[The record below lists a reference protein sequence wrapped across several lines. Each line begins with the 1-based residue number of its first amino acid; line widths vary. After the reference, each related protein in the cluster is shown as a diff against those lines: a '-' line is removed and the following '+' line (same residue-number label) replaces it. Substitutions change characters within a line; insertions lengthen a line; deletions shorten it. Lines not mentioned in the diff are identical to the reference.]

1 MASDIN
7 LAEALEGMS
16 SKGIK
21 ERTDAVVNLRQI
33 LRHNQGTSRIDNLK
47 DSALFKIF
55 DAIFQAIDVEV
66 TQLRACRAGVKTKT
80 TVSATEIRLTS
91 CSTTLRVAL
100 EVGIRNLRSKS
111 VKALIDHFISHFDDV
126 DGTPDVILCGDY
138 ARNLSIV
145 LSHEPHVEH
154 LSHDLWK
161 ATLNFCLDKIKSAF
175 KPDHGLGSSIL
186 TPRSSRSHF
195 APSQA
200 SFTKGTLP
208 RHAVDDLV
216 NVVRSLISVP
226 FAPLLSKGP
235 QALNAMAQ
243 YLHHSP
249 HSGKPQ
255 IDALVVVNTLLLQI
269 RSEDVTFTKKFTRD
283 ALVFAKALW
292 STKLSALKDELLSM
306 LILLHPFVEVLSQ
319 EGENRLLLTA
329 ISNLV
334 DTIKGEYTKRPIK
347 DQLQISQLNLQ
358 LDFKQ
363 PFDGLRGHIF
373 GLQDGQAIGEN
384 TLSAEH
390 NWTLL
395 KLLAH
400 FSVWN
405 HPSDQRSIKQPLSS
419 DAGPQKRQRIER
431 WSDELSRMLSDFNV
445 ANKLCS
451 LQIIC
456 FAAQSTLIE
465 EEILASLLGKL
476 ATCITDDNSSVAAW
490 ACLAVASCASQST
503 ARAATLADIWRSIW
517 RYTLRGVSPAQT
529 CRSACHLLHTM
540 IQTELIDRATILENI
555 GSMLSSISISGPSM
569 FGDSVASLFQTV
581 MVQLQRESTSSLIER
596 VEQVLTWVFRTWA
609 PSNFFDKIFASQNT
623 STRVVDVM
631 NLVNVCLGLP
641 IEQEPLQSLPV
652 WGSVAQTWILHSR
665 TQDLLDFLL
674 LRKKS
679 AAIIPHLHQIEQV
692 TEKSSSTNN
701 VAVKLVLGLCT
712 TEVNSAVDKWKNMKE
727 QSAGHLDQHMV
738 RMVGN
743 LITVALCIANCL
755 HIKDTHRAEQLQ
767 AANEKLMRLLFS
779 DLSSPVCEQDKV
791 DALIDLVAHRLLI
804 CQPDVSNQEG
814 RGHHVCMARLSTSL
828 LELLDGRRYMTQSES
843 SAKKNETSDMMDFD
857 TDFDSQVT
865 TYTAPV
871 NEVRAPRKVIS
882 TNYSLMSQRASVTVY
897 AMLMQSSSHSEKRGD
912 SIENS
917 TQELISHVLDL
928 PAQEILASGPVLTT
942 LPRYGVQLTPKQFE
956 PLLEF
961 FADNTLQSY
970 EFERSETNVDLL
982 LGVMESFVCTWTDAS
997 DQDLYTFGLDIYR
1010 WFTATALKAN
1020 LLSPCVQ
1027 KRLVRLMLQI
1037 LQIDADYGQADKLP
1051 TIRSMLFHL
1060 MREGTLE
1067 VKHSIAQHLS
1077 SLFSL
1082 FSLPVHTE
1090 IFEELRKSL
1099 PTDTEWIEGLAV
1111 RVLVLANLAAS
1122 WHSLR
1127 RQCIYHIFETAGMI
1141 TDVEKYAATCIA
1153 TISEALDLDSP
1164 KELFKL
1170 FSPQLLFTWLESQAV
1185 AKIPFAVFGYKTM
1198 ADLLEH
1204 NIDEIYAQ
1212 LLIREKEEQISWLTK
1227 ALNLAEGKIL
1237 HSTFSKTLAYA
1248 ISWDVAGKQSSSQD
1262 SSQVATTC
1270 ESRIR
1275 TFFKTS
1281 GEYSSAVQSNLPDIV
1296 AQIFTSMYHEEVV
1309 EKFLEKRSHYAY
1321 AQHALSAMKEY
1332 GSLDTN
1338 LSQAQQPSFKGRYLI
1353 DQLERVCRRAGNKT
1367 LTTIKDAMSVPHIT
1381 ATLRSIIDCMHPAY
1395 GPLHACR
1402 TVRKLRIFIAL
1413 AGDDVFGGY
1422 PLQTLIRTLQPVVVD
1437 PHCSDDGMGVL
1448 RYLLERGKPF
1458 LKHELSMITG
1468 TILLI
1473 LFSLKQFMT
1482 SRQDKTTQESQF
1494 RNTVSKMQSFHDWL
1508 VDYLL
1513 DFCSTLKAP
1522 QQEAFRSL
1530 VQSCRDLESPASSG
1544 DTNQAA
1550 SAMLQGLLDDEESIS
1565 PILGSNER
1573 REVISTLCRHFH
1585 VSDKTAQDMFGS
1597 DELSLSYAR
1606 RVWVSTQALKVNDD
1620 YGAWAAKV
1628 LGRAYASTVSL
1639 EQIRPAQGLISHLTS
1654 GSGEKTQS
1662 MQAVVSKLNNLL
1674 SSQDRIH
1681 VGVAEQCLRNIA
1693 NRFLVLGDHNGSIEF
1708 EKSLPNHVID
1718 ATAMV
1723 YSKDIAESKNTQKFR
1738 REDLWHAAKLD
1749 INKPFESWV
1758 QNLAVSICRWAKD
1771 DPLVGQLEKLFLSD
1785 EKLSPELFPFILHLA
1800 LTCEMEKEQVLR
1812 TYLSESFLA
1821 HFRNQEAD
1829 TGRKCRLLLES
1840 LLYLLTQKIPNEK
1853 TRMDRLEWLELDYVL
1868 AAEAA
1873 DKCNMPTAS
1882 LYLGE
1887 LGATPQSVPQSSRRS
1902 STTLSNPKLPS
1913 NELLLSIC
1921 SRVDDPDSFYGV
1933 KQPPSLESVLARVHH
1948 EGDGIKGLMLHS
1960 ARTDASMRQSGLAD
1974 ESDRF
1979 GLISS
1984 VGAMNL
1990 NSLTHDLLKQK
2001 GGKSTDATTDAMLT
2015 AARKLEQWDVAPPQK
2030 NDSAAST
2037 VYSMFRELATATNL
2051 EAVQLDLNR
2060 ALGSSIQ
2067 HLQDTRLDAS
2077 AIRATLSSI
2086 AVLNEVDELTNVRCP
2101 SDLSQLWARMQTR
2114 QNEWDIGRFNDAQG
2128 IVSCRETLFSL
2139 LSQNKNLREALH
2151 VSIRDCRAIE
2161 AQSVISSSQF
2171 ARKND
2176 LIQQSLTAATY
2187 LSRLVPICQE
2197 IDVKMDAAAHF
2208 EVATTLWRQGEISTS
2223 VQMLQELCSRTDL
2236 LKQSIQVGRA
2246 GMLAQLGHEVA
2257 DARLEKPGEVISNYL
2272 RPAIEQLDQATSGS
2286 EAAKVYHE
2294 FALFCDQQLQDPG
2307 NLEDFQRLAK
2317 LRDRKLGE
2325 HRQFEKLIKDTQSK
2339 EKKREL
2345 MRQQR
2350 TVHQWYT
2357 LDDEEFQKMKR
2368 SRDEFVRQ
2376 SLENYLRALT
2386 VSDEFNSSVVRF
2398 FALWLEHSDSQ
2409 TANAVVQKTLTNVP
2423 SWKFVGLMNQ
2433 QTSRLQKDSSIF
2445 QQSLADL
2452 ITRICTDHPHHGVH
2466 YLYTAIYSSIVETEQ
2481 AAKSRRDAAH
2491 SIAQNL
2497 GRNKN
2502 MTETMRRNF
2511 QVGNV
2516 YHRLA
2521 EVKLN
2526 PKEFKGKIT
2535 VNMVPE
2541 AKEMVNTVLPRKMP
2555 PATMAVE
2562 LRPDCDYSS
2571 VPVVARYRDE
2581 IRIAGG
2587 LSAPKILVAI
2597 GTDGKEYKQL
2607 FKGGNDDLRQDAIME
2622 QVFGE
2627 VSKMLQTHKNSRQ
2640 RNLHIRT
2647 YKVLP
2652 LTSTSG
2658 IIEFV
2663 PNSMPLGEFLVPA
2676 HANYHPSDLSQ
2687 GKAREKI
2694 GGAQSMPKDTRLK
2707 VYREVAARHQPVLRH
2722 FFFERF
2728 QDPDD
2733 WFQKRLNYTRS
2744 TATIS
2749 MLGWVL
2755 GLGDR
2760 HCHNILLDEK
2770 SGEAIH
2776 IDLGVAFEAGRV
2788 LPIPEVVPFRLTR
2801 DIVDGMGV
2809 TKTEGVFR
2817 RCCEFSMDALRAEK
2831 DAIMTLLNVLRYD
2844 PLYSWTVSPLKAR
2857 RMQDPSRD
2865 GDDGGN
2871 GLGSVSKRPEDEAG
2885 EAARALAI
2893 VEKKLSK
2900 TLSTAATV
2908 NELIQQASDERNLAV
2923 LFAGWAAYC

>member
-1 MASDIN
+1 MFCLGSASSNTRKKLDLGFSRADLRGTSKESSDKAHVHRLQSHAIDVELSPSMASDIN
-7 LAEALEGMS
+7 LAEALASVS
-16 SKGIK
+16 SRGIR
-21 ERTDAVVNLRQI
+21 ERTDAMVNLRQI

-47 DSALFKIF
+47 DSALLKIY
-55 DAIFQAIDVEV
+55 DTIVQAMDVEV
-66 TQLRACRAGVKTKT
+66 TQLRALRRGVKSKT
-80 TVSATEIRLTS
+80 TISATEERLAN
-91 CSTTLRVAL
+91 CSTTFRVAV
-100 EVGIRNLRSKS
+100 EVGIRNGRSKS
-111 VKALIDHFISHFDDV
+111 VKFLVDHLITNFDDEQ
-126 DGTPDVILCGDY
+126 GNPDVLLATDY
-138 ARNLSIV
+138 ARNLSVV

-154 LSHDLWK
+154 LPPDLWK
-161 ATLNFCLDKIKSAF
+161 ATLNFCLDKMGFAPKT
-175 KPDHGLGSSIL
+175 DLGLGSSIL
-186 TPRSSRSHF
+186 TPRSSR
-195 APSQA
+195 PSQA
-200 SFTKGTLP
+200 STDRGVLP
-208 RHAVDDLV
+208 RHALDDLV
-216 NVVRSLISVP
+216 NVIRSLTSVP
-226 FAPLLSKGP
+226 FAPILKNGP
-235 QALNAMAQ
+235 QILNTMAHF
-243 YLHHSP
+243 LHNSP
-249 HSGKPQ
+249 HTAKPQ
-255 IDALVVVNTLLLQI
+255 IDALAVINAVLLQI
-269 RSEDVTFTKKFTRD
+269 RTEDIKLTKDFTRD
-283 ALVFAKALW
+283 ALAVSKALW
-292 STKLSALKDELLSM
+292 NSKLSALKDEILSM
-306 LILLHPFVEVLSQ
+306 LVLLHPFVEVLLQ
-319 EGENRLLLTA
+319 DGEDELLLTE

-334 DTIKGEYTKRPIK
+334 ETIRGEYTRRPIK
-347 DQLQISQLNLQ
+347 DQLQLSQLSLKLNLKR
-358 LDFKQ
+358 L
-363 PFDGLRGHIF
+363 PNGLRGRIF
-373 GLQDGQAIGEN
+373 GLQDGHLVSEN
-384 TLSAEH
+384 ALSAEH

-400 FSVWN
+400 FTVWS
-405 HPSDQRSIKQPLSS
+405 HPSDQRRLGRSVSP
-419 DAGPQKRQRIER
+419 DAAPQKRQRVAH
-431 WSDELSRMLSDFNV
+431 WSDELFRMLSDFSSS
-445 ANKLCS
+445 NKLCS
-451 LQIIC
+451 LQIVC
-456 FAAQSTLIE
+456 FTAQSAPIE
-465 EEILASLLGKL
+465 EDVLARFIEKL
-476 ATCITDDNSSVAAW
+476 ATCIIDDNSSVASW
-490 ACLAVASCASQST
+490 AYLAL
-503 ARAATLADIWRSIW
+503 AR
-517 RYTLRGVSPAQT
+517 Y
-529 CRSACHLLHTM
+529 
-540 IQTELIDRATILENI
+540 LILILELDHWANKI
-555 GSMLSSISISGPSM
+555 
-569 FGDSVASLFQTV
+569 VV
-581 MVQLQRESTSSLIER
+581 
-596 VEQVLTWVFRTWA
+596 VL
-609 PSNFFDKIFASQNT
+609 NT
-623 STRVVDVM
+623 TTQVVDVM
-631 NLVNVCLGLP
+631 NLINICLGLP
-641 IEQEPLQSLPV
+641 TEQEPHQSLPI
-652 WGSVAQTWILHSR
+652 WGSVAQSWILHGQ
-665 TQDLLDFLL
+665 TQDLLDYLL
-674 LRKKS
+674 LRKKEVS
-679 AAIIPHLHQIEQV
+679 IKPLDRTEQPP
-692 TEKSSSTNN
+692 ERNPSINN
-701 VAVKLVLGLCT
+701 VAVTLLLGLCT
-712 TEVNSAVDKWKNMKE
+712 TETNSAVDKWQNMKE
-727 QSAGHLDQHMV
+727 QSAGHLDQYMI

-743 LITVALCIANCL
+743 LVTVGLCLANCL
-755 HIKDTHRAEQLQ
+755 RAKDSHRAEQLR
-767 AANEKLMRLLFS
+767 AANEKLKVLFFD

-791 DALIDLVAHRLLI
+791 DALIDLVAHRLLT
-804 CQPDVSNQEG
+804 CHSDASTQES
-814 RGHHVCMARLSTSL
+814 HDQHVCMAKLSTPL
-828 LELLDGRRYMTQSES
+828 LELLEKRRYVTQPNS
-843 SAKKNETSDMMDFD
+843 SIKKADTSDMMEFD
-857 TDFDSQVT
+857 TDFESQVT
-865 TYTAPV
+865 SYTAPV
-871 NEVRAPRKVIS
+871 NEIRPPRKVIP
-882 TNYSLMSQRASVTVY
+882 TNYSIISQRASVTIY
-897 AMLMQSSSHSEKRGD
+897 AMLMQSLDSSVAVGHHDTTGGPTK
-912 SIENS
+912 
-917 TQELISHVLDL
+917 ELIPHVLEL
-928 PAQEILASGPVLTT
+928 PAPEILASGPFLTA

-970 EFERSETNVDLL
+970 EYERAETNVDLL
-982 LGVMESFVCTWTDAS
+982 LGVMESFVYTWADAS
-997 DQDLYTFGLDIYR
+997 DQDFYTFGLDIYK
-1010 WFTATALKAN
+1010 WFTVTAWKAN
-1020 LLSPCVQ
+1020 LLSPSVQ
-1027 KRLVRLMLQI
+1027 KRLVRVMLQI

-1051 TIRSMLFHL
+1051 SIRSMLFRL
-1060 MREGTLE
+1060 MQEGTLE
-1067 VKHSIAQHLS
+1067 VKHSIAEDLS

-1082 FSLPVHTE
+1082 FTLPVHTE
-1090 IFEELRKSL
+1090 VFEELRTSL
-1099 PTDTEWIEGLAV
+1099 PADTEWIEGLAV

-1141 TDVEKYAATCIA
+1141 TDVEDYAATCVT
-1153 TISEALDLDSP
+1153 TISDSLDLNSP
-1164 KELFKL
+1164 RELFQL
-1170 FSPQLLFTWLESQAV
+1170 FSPQLLFTWLETQAV
-1185 AKIPFAVFGYKTM
+1185 AKIPFKVFGYEAM
-1198 ADLLEH
+1198 SELLEH
-1204 NIDEIYAQ
+1204 NTDEIYAQ
-1212 LLIREKEEQISWLTK
+1212 LVIREKEDEIGWLTS
-1227 ALNLAEGKIL
+1227 ALELSQGQIL
-1237 HSTFSKTLAYA
+1237 RSTFGKTLAYA
-1248 ISWDVAGKQSSSQD
+1248 ISWDVSGKQVSSQD

-1281 GEYSSAVQSNLPDIV
+1281 GEYSIAVQNNLPDIM

-1309 EKFLEKRSHYAY
+1309 DKFIEKRSQYAY
-1321 AQHALSAMKEY
+1321 AQDALSAMKRY
-1332 GSLDTN
+1332 GFLDTD

-1367 LTTIKDAMSVPHIT
+1367 LTTIKDALDDPHIT

-1402 TVRKLRIFIAL
+1402 TIRKLRIFIAL
-1413 AGDDVFGGY
+1413 AGDEVFSGY

-1448 RYLLERGKPF
+1448 HYLLERGKQF
-1458 LKHELSMITG
+1458 LKQELSMITG

-1473 LFSLKQFMT
+1473 LLSLKQFMT

-1508 VDYLL
+1508 VEYLL
-1513 DFCSTLKAP
+1513 DFRSTLKP
-1522 QQEAFRSL
+1522 PHQEAFCSL
-1530 VQSCRDLESPASSG
+1530 VRSCRDLELPASPG
-1544 DTNQAA
+1544 VNEAA
-1550 SAMLQGLLDDEESIS
+1550 STMLKGLLDDEDSTS
-1565 PILGSNER
+1565 PILGSIER
-1573 REVISTLCRHFH
+1573 RQVISTLCRHFH

-1597 DELSLSYAR
+1597 DALSLSYAR
-1606 RVWVSTQALKVNDD
+1606 RVWESTQTLTANDD
-1620 YGAWAAKV
+1620 YAAWAAKV

-1639 EQIRPAQGLISHLTS
+1639 EQIRPTRSLIPHLSS
-1654 GSGEKTQS
+1654 GTGEKTQS
-1662 MQAVVSKLNNLL
+1662 MHAIVIKLNNLL
-1674 SSQDRIH
+1674 SSQNRSH
-1681 VGVAEQCLRNIA
+1681 VGVAEQCLRSIA
-1693 NRFLVLGDHNGSIEF
+1693 HRFLTLGDHNGAIEF
-1708 EKSLPNHVID
+1708 EKVLPNHVID
-1718 ATAMV
+1718 SIARV
-1723 YSKDIAESKNTQKFR
+1723 YQKDVTGTKDSQNFR
-1738 REDLWHAAKLD
+1738 REDLWRAAKLD
-1749 INKPFESWV
+1749 IGKPFELWV
-1758 QNLAVSICRWAKD
+1758 QDLAVAICRWAKD

-1785 EKLSPELFPFILHLA
+1785 AKLSTELFPFIVHLA
-1800 LTCEMEKEQVLR
+1800 LSSEIEKEQVVR
-1812 TYLSESFLA
+1812 TYLSESFIA
-1821 HFRNQEAD
+1821 HFGNHKAD
-1829 TGRKCRLLLES
+1829 TNRKSRLLLET

-1853 TRMDRLEWLELDYVL
+1853 TRMNRLEWLELDYLL

-1887 LGATPQSVPQSSRRS
+1887 VEEIPQSVSHSSRKS
-1902 STTLSNPKLPS
+1902 STTLSTPAIPS
-1913 NELLLSIC
+1913 NELLLSIY

-1933 KQPPSLESVLARVHH
+1933 KQPPSLDSVLARVHH

-1960 ARTDASMRQSGLAD
+1960 ARMDASMRQSGMAN

-1990 NSLTHDLLKQK
+1990 SSLTHDLLIRKD
-2001 GGKSTDATTDAMLT
+2001 GKSTTATTDVMLN
-2015 AARKLEQWDVAPPQK
+2015 AARKLEQWDISPPQT
-2030 NDSAAST
+2030 NGSASST
-2037 VYSMFRELATATNL
+2037 VYGIFRGLATAANL
-2051 EAVQLDLNR
+2051 ESVRLDLNR

-2067 HLQDTRLDAS
+2067 YLQDTRLDAS
-2077 AIRATLSSI
+2077 AVRAMLSSI
-2086 AVLNEVDELTNVRCP
+2086 AVLGEIDELTNVRSS
-2101 SDLSQLWARMQTR
+2101 SDLSDLWHRMQER
-2114 QNEWDIGRFNDAQG
+2114 QSGWDIGRFNDAQG

-2139 LSQNKNLREALH
+2139 LSQNKHLREALH
-2151 VSIRDCRAIE
+2151 INIRDCRAIE
-2161 AQSVISSSQF
+2161 ARSVISSSQF

-2187 LSRLVPICQE
+2187 LSQLVPICQE
-2197 IDVKMDAAAHF
+2197 IDVKMDAAAQF

-2257 DARLEKPGEVISNYL
+2257 DARLEKPGEVIANYL

-2286 EAAKVYHE
+2286 EAGKVYHE
-2294 FALFCDQQLQDPG
+2294 FASFCDQQLQDPG
-2307 NLEDFQRLAK
+2307 NLEDFLRLAK
-2317 LRDRKLGE
+2317 LRERKLGE
-2325 HRQFEKLIKDTQSK
+2325 HRQFDRLVKDATTK
-2339 EKKREL
+2339 ERKREL
-2345 MRQQR
+2345 MRAQK
-2350 TVHQWYT
+2350 TVHSWYL
-2357 LDDEEFQKMKR
+2357 LDDEEFQKMRR

-2376 SLENYLRALT
+2376 SLQNYLRALI
-2386 VSDEFNSSVVRF
+2386 VSDEFNPSVVRF
-2398 FALWLEHSDSQ
+2398 FALWLEHSDSES
-2409 TANAVVQKTLTNVP
+2409 ANAVVQKTLPNVP

-2452 ITRICTDHPHHGVH
+2452 ITRICTDHPYHGVH
-2466 YLYTAIYSSIVETEQ
+2466 YLYTAYYSSVAETDQ

-2491 SIAQNL
+2491 DIATSL
-2497 GRNKN
+2497 GKTKS
-2502 MTETMRRNF
+2502 MTETMRRSF
-2511 QVGNV
+2511 QVGNA
-2516 YHRLA
+2516 YHQLA

-2535 VNMVPE
+2535 VGMVPA
-2541 AKEMVNTVLPRKMP
+2541 AKEMAAVVIPRKVP
-2555 PATMAVE
+2555 PATLSVE
-2562 LRPDCDYSS
+2562 LRPDRDYSS
-2571 VPVVARYRDE
+2571 VPVVAKYRDE

-2597 GTDGKEYKQL
+2597 GTDGKEYRQL

-2627 VSKMLQTHKNSRQ
+2627 VSKMLQTHKTSRQ
-2640 RNLHIRT
+2640 RNLHVRT

-2663 PNSMPLGEFLVPA
+2663 PHSMPLGEFLVPA
-2676 HANYHPSDLSQ
+2676 HVSYHPSDLSQ

-2749 MLGWVL
+2749 ILGWIL

-2871 GLGSVSKRPEDEAG
+2871 GLGSASGRPEDEAG